1 MRVKAGCL
9 KNQYAKP
16 PVICF
21 FDSNLKILCLL
32 QEVDDTDDVFF
43 SFKAE
48 KPRARKE
55 RLPGFLPGIEEE
67 KSAPSAFPP
76 EGRDEIEGPPQ

>member
-1 MRVKAGCL
+1 M
-9 KNQYAKP
+9 
-16 PVICF
+16 
-21 FDSNLKILCLL
+21 
-32 QEVDDTDDVFF
+32 DDTDDVFF

-67 KSAPSAFPP
+67 KPAPSAFPP